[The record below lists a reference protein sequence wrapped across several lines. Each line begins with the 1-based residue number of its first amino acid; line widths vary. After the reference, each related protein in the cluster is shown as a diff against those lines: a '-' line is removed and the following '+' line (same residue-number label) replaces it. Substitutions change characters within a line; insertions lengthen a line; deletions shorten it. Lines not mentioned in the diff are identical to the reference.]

1 MIFRFICDLAHAGE
15 LAQQPGTP
23 VVAAEEEE
31 VDLTCLVVDPSGNV
45 PVTAHGGVAV
55 IDGGLL
61 IVDSGATVDGTMG
74 DTNIVETGGGGL
86 SPALPSSVDPNGMPT
101 RPTCNVDRDGIDEPV
116 LPAPAPP
123 VAAHAP
129 DADPA
134 APPPANKGVA
144 A

>member
-1 MIFRFICDLAHAGE
+1 VDLA
-15 LAQQPGTP
+15 
-23 VVAAEEEE
+23 
-31 VDLTCLVVDPSGNV
+31 CLVVDPSGNV
-45 PVTAHGGVAV
+45 PVTGHGGVAV
-55 IDGGLL
+55 MDVGLL

-134 APPPANKGVA
+134 APPPSNKGVA